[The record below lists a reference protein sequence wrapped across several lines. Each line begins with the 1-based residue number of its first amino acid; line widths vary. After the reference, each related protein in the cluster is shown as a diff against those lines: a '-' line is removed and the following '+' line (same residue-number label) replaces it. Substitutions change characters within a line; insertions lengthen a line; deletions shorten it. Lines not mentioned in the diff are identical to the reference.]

1 MSVNALNI
9 EDVYQILNSIH
20 QQATGRTS
28 LAPTN
33 TGEFVSMATTTLATG
48 VDTVYNALM
57 NTLGQTVFAVR
68 PYERKFSG
76 LVVDNVRWGAIRR
89 KISYADKALS
99 EAEKAWHKGMDRR
112 EERGRTDPSDRI
124 LLSRKHGELS
134 GDSGGL

>member
-99 EAEKAWHKGMDRR
+99 EAEQAWHPVDG
-112 EERGRTDPSDRI
+112 TTVDPWKINKSDI
-124 LLSRKHGELS
+124 LDVYRATK
-134 GDSGGL
+134 